1 MKYHLR
7 RYFLENHTNK
17 GYYVKLDIHHYFQ
30 STPHQKLKE
39 IVAKRIVQP
48 DFQKRVF
55 EIIDSFKDER
65 SEEEITNDPFGSRGI
80 GLGSQCSQLLQLLY
94 LDELDHLIKEKFHV
108 AHYLRY
114 MDDMVVLVRSKEE
127 ATDLLQKI
135 REYLEQERGLEL
147 NPKSRIGRIE
157 DGFELLKVRYF
168 LKERGAIRT
177 KILRKTLNR
186 EVRRLTTILKLF
198 SKGEIP

>member
-1 MKYHLR
+1 MNSFIYDNLACQRGKGTTKAIERMKYHLR
-7 RYFLENHTNK
+7 KYFLENHTNK

-39 IVAKRIVQP
+39 IVAERIVQP

-65 SEEEITNDPFGSRGI
+65 PQEEISHDEFGERGI

-114 MDDMVVLVRSKEE
+114 MDDMIILVSSKEE
-127 ATDLLQKI
+127 ATSLL
-135 REYLEQERGLEL
+135 
-147 NPKSRIGRIE
+147 
-157 DGFELLKVRYF
+157 
-168 LKERGAIRT
+168 
-177 KILRKTLNR
+177 
-186 EVRRLTTILKLF
+186 
-198 SKGEIP
+198 